1 MVGHV
6 ATRPLVLTLTTPATT
21 TSTLGALTPTRS
33 RSRRIS
39 ATPLS
44 VIAEYAT
51 AEVRSHLLPCH
62 LVCAWTLPFSCGSSG
77 CAPHRIS
84 LTLVLH
90 RVLCQLTEWDESPS

>member
-6 ATRPLVLTLTTPATT
+6 ATRPLVLTLTTPSTT

-51 AEVRSHLLPCH
+51 AEVRSHLRLDTWCVHGRSPSPAARLAVH
-62 LVCAWTLPFSCGSSG
+62 HT
-77 CAPHRIS
+77 
-84 LTLVLH
+84 
-90 RVLCQLTEWDESPS
+90 ESPSRSFCIECYAS